1 MHKLV
6 RDPAGK
12 TEKKKRKLPELVQ
25 TPAGTKLF
33 ELAVESIWRKIQDGK
48 LPQPSQHQAGKKA
61 SRAGNKNPGGNK
73 SARAGKKSGL

>member
-6 RDPAGK
+6 RDSAGTK
-12 TEKKKRKLPELVQ
+12 NLPELLQ
-25 TPAGTKLF
+25 TPVGMKLF
-33 ELAVESIWRKIQDGK
+33 ELVGESSWRKIQGGK

-73 SARAGKKSGL
+73 SA